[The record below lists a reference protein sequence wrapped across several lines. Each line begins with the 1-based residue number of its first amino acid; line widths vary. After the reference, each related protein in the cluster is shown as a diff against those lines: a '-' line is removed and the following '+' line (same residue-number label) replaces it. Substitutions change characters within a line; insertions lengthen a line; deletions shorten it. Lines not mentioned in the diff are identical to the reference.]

1 MTTETVPGV
10 PTCNVRAGGGRVVSA
25 RLGQLVLAAAG
36 CWLLSAHSANGAD
49 TGDGDKLEEVMVTA
63 TRTGAQNVQNIPV
76 AVTVISTDSLDRMG
90 LGSLSD
96 FENLVPSLSVQ
107 ELGPGQNKIA
117 IRGIS
122 DPGNVDPTNL
132 EDQSLVA
139 VYLDD
144 TPISLQG
151 ATPDLKV
158 FDLERV
164 EVLRGPQGTLYGAGS
179 MAGTIRFISRKP
191 DPNST
196 FGYVEA
202 VGSNTADGSGNYNV
216 RGSINTPLAAHTVG
230 LSVSAYHGHDSGY
243 IDNVGYGNTNANS
256 VETTQLRGAIRYL
269 PSSDLTMDFSVI
281 YSDLKADGN
290 NGAYAGLGNGHDE
303 YSSLTPDSYR
313 DRLTLYNLT
322 VAYNLGFAD
331 LTSSSSFADR
341 DFGIDTSYQIMDE
354 ALVFGT
360 PTPAPNFITNRIHDF
375 TQEIRLNSKGSGP
388 FKWIGGVFYDTSTRH
403 YLQNNL
409 TPGLDALIGVS
420 SIAYNAP
427 VDNDLFYGDE
437 HLRQRQFA
445 LFGESTY
452 TIAGRLDLTAGARYF
467 DYSQTYGL
475 YYGGLA
481 GSLAPGQPL
490 IQVGTGKESGVNPRA
505 VVTYHVSS
513 DMIVFAE
520 AAKGFR
526 YGGVNQPVPASF
538 CGAALAA
545 QGLSSAPLTFGP
557 DKLWSYSIGE
567 KSTLGGG
574 RATLNA
580 TAFFIDW
587 KDLQTNDTLPCGYYF
602 TQNAG
607 RVTSKGVELETTT
620 RVTQQMTVT
629 ASASYTNARSAQAI
643 PNLSAAKGDPVP
655 YFPQYIAAASAQYRI
670 PVGSAQNLIFEL
682 NAQYRSS
689 TYNNFSPLERV
700 QIPGSTVLNSGLT
713 FTKDNWEI
721 GVFGHNLT
729 NEHVVTSADI
739 NTFGPLQPGDL
750 RYYARPRTL
759 GLRVRLSF

>member
-10 PTCNVRAGGGRVVSA
+10 PTCNARAGSA
-25 RLGQLVLAAAG
+25 SLGQWVLAAAG
-36 CWLLSAHSANGAD
+36 CWLLSAPTANGQEA
-49 TGDGDKLEEVMVTA
+49 GGGDKLEEVMVTA

-76 AVTVISTDSLDRMG
+76 AVTVINTDSLDRLG
-90 LGSLSD
+90 LSSLSD

-107 ELGPGQNKIA
+107 EYGPGQNKIS
-117 IRGIS
+117 IRGIA
-122 DPGNVDPTNL
+122 DPGNIDPTNL

-191 DPNST
+191 DPDST

-202 VGSNTADGSGNYNV
+202 VGSATDDGGGNYNV
-216 RGSINTPLAAHTVG
+216 RGSFNTPLVAQKVG
-230 LSVSAYHGHDSGY
+230 LSVSAYQGHDSGY
-243 IDNVGYGNTNANS
+243 IDNVGDGRTDANS
-256 VETTQLRGAIRYL
+256 VENTQLRGAVRYL
-269 PSSDLTMDFSVI
+269 ANSDLTLDFSVV
-281 YSDLKADGN
+281 YSNLKADGN
-290 NGAYAGLGNGHDE
+290 NDAYAGLGNGHNE
-303 YSSLTPDSYR
+303 YSSLTPESYQ

-322 VAYNLGFAD
+322 LAYNLGFAD

-341 DFGIDTSYQIMDE
+341 NFGTDTSYEFMDE

-360 PTPAPNFITNRIHDF
+360 PTPAPDFITNRIHDF
-375 TQEIRLNSKGSGP
+375 TQEIRLNSRGSGP

-403 YLQNNL
+403 YVQNNL
-409 TPGLDALIGVS
+409 TPGLDDFIGVS

-427 VDNDLFYGDE
+427 VADDLFYGDE
-437 HLRQRQFA
+437 HLKQRQFA

-452 TIAGRLDLTAGARYF
+452 TIADRLDLTGGARYF
-467 DYSQTYGL
+467 NYSQTYGL

-490 IQVGTGKESGVNPRA
+490 VQVGTGKETGVNPRA
-505 VVTYHVSS
+505 VITYHVSS

-538 CGAALAA
+538 CGAALAS

-567 KSTLGGG
+567 KTTLGGG

-602 TQNAG
+602 TENAG
-607 RVTSKGVELETTT
+607 RVTSKGAELESTARLTE
-620 RVTQQMTVT
+620 RMTVT
-629 ASASYTNARSAQAI
+629 ASASYTDATAAEAI
-643 PNLSAAKGDPVP
+643 PNLSATEGDPVP
-655 YFPQYIAAASAQYRI
+655 YFPKYIAALSGQYRI
-670 PVGSAQNLIFEL
+670 PIGNAQNLTLEL

-700 QIPGSTVLNSGLT
+700 EIPGSTVLNSGLT
-713 FTKDNWEI
+713 FTKDNWEA
-721 GVFGHNLT
+721 GVFAHNLT
-729 NEHVVTSADI
+729 NEHVVTAADI
-739 NTFGPLQPGDL
+739 NTFGAIQPGDI
-750 RYYARPRTL
+750 RYYARPRTV
-759 GLRVRLSF
+759 GLRIRRSF

>member
-1 MTTETVPGV
+1 
-10 PTCNVRAGGGRVVSA
+10 
-25 RLGQLVLAAAG
+25 LVLAAAG
-36 CWLLSAHSANGAD
+36 TWLLSAHTANGEESGSEA
-49 TGDGDKLEEVMVTA
+49 KLEEVMVTA

-76 AVTVISTDSLDRMG
+76 AVTVISTDALDRLG

-202 VGSNTADGSGNYNV
+202 VGSNTADGSGNYNA
-216 RGSINTPLAAHTVG
+216 RGSFNTPLVAQKVG
-230 LSVSAYHGHDSGY
+230 LSLSAYHGHDSGY
-243 IDNVGYGNTNANS
+243 IDNVGYGKTNANS
-256 VETTQLRGAIRYL
+256 VETTQVRAAVRYL
-269 PSSDLTMDFSVI
+269 PSSDLTLDFSVV
-281 YSDLKADGN
+281 YSNLKADGN
-290 NGAYAGLGNGHDE
+290 NSAYAGLGNGHNE
-303 YSSLTPDSYR
+303 YSSLTPEFYR

-341 DFGIDTSYQIMDE
+341 DFDIGTSYQVMDE

-375 TQEIRLNSKGSGP
+375 TQEIRLNSKGNGP

-403 YLQNNL
+403 YVQNNL
-409 TPGLDALIGVS
+409 TPGLDDLLGVS

-427 VDNDLFYGDE
+427 VENDLFYGDE

-452 TIAGRLDLTAGARYF
+452 TVADKLDLTAGARYF
-467 DYSQTYGL
+467 NYTQTYGL

-490 IQVGTGKESGVNPRA
+490 VQVGTGKESGVNPRA

-567 KSTLGGG
+567 KSTIGGG

-602 TQNAG
+602 TENAG
-607 RVTSKGVELETTT
+607 RVTSKGVELESTARLTE
-620 RVTQQMTVT
+620 RMTVT
-629 ASASYTNARSAQAI
+629 ASASYTDAAAAQAI
-643 PNLSAAKGDPVP
+643 PNLSATEGDPVP
-655 YFPQYIAAASAQYRI
+655 YFPKYIASASGQYRI
-670 PVGSAQNLIFEL
+670 PFGSAQNLTFEL

-700 QIPGSTVLNSGLT
+700 EIPGSTVLNSGLT
-713 FTKDNWEI
+713 FTKGNWEVGI
-721 GVFGHNLT
+721 FGHNLT
-729 NEHVVTSADI
+729 DQHVVTAADI
-739 NTFGPLQPGDL
+739 NTFGPLQPGNI

>member
-1 MTTETVPGV
+1 MTTQTVPGF
-10 PTCNVRAGGGRVVSA
+10 PTCSAGATGA
-25 RLGQLVLAAAG
+25 RLGRLVLAAAG
-36 CWLLSAHSANGAD
+36 SWLLSAHTANAEEAAGEA
-49 TGDGDKLEEVMVTA
+49 KLEEVMVTA

-76 AVTVISTDSLDRMG
+76 AVTVISTDALDRLG

-216 RGSINTPLAAHTVG
+216 RGSFNTPLVTQKVG
-230 LSVSAYHGHDSGY
+230 VSLSAYQGHDSGY
-243 IDNVGYGNTNANS
+243 IDNVGYGRTNANS
-256 VETTQLRGAIRYL
+256 VNTTQVRGAVRYL
-269 PSSDLTMDFSVI
+269 PSSNLTVDFSVV
-281 YSDLKADGN
+281 YSNLKADGN
-290 NGAYAGLGNGHDE
+290 NSAYAGLGNGHSE
-303 YSSLTPDSYR
+303 YSSLTPESYR

-341 DFGIDTSYQIMDE
+341 NFDIDTSYQVMDE

-388 FKWIGGVFYDTSTRH
+388 FKWIAGVFYDTSTRH
-403 YLQNNL
+403 YVQNNL
-409 TPGLDALIGVS
+409 TPGLDDLIGVS
-420 SIAYNAP
+420 SIEYNAP
-427 VDNDLFYGDE
+427 VENDLFYGDE

-445 LFGESTY
+445 LFGEGTY
-452 TIAGRLDLTAGARYF
+452 TVADRLDLTAGARYF

-538 CGAALAA
+538 CGAALAG

-607 RVTSKGVELETTT
+607 RVTSKGVELESTT
-620 RVTQQMTVT
+620 RVTQQLTVT
-629 ASASYTNARSAQAI
+629 ASASYTNAQSAQAI
-643 PNLSAAKGDPVP
+643 PNLSAGKGDPVP
-655 YFPQYIAAASAQYRI
+655 YFPQYIAAASGQYRI
-670 PVGSAQNLIFEL
+670 PIGSAQNLTFEL

-713 FTKDNWEI
+713 FTRDNWEV

-729 NEHVVTSADI
+729 NEHVVTAADI
-739 NTFGPLQPGDL
+739 NTFGPLQPGDI